1 MTGVIDWTNECP
13 ISMQVSQHLARHIWN
28 SRMPNEQLRDEL
40 DKLQIEQLHQVV
52 LRLSANSFEI
62 KKLCITVIVS
72 ASVLVA
78 SFTDRQLD
86 SSIFLAA
93 AIIIAFFYML
103 DVQVYYYQQKIRIRM
118 KVINDRMMQRHFSS
132 VDTEGVGMPF
142 TEQRSQFRRL
152 WHAFF
157 NASMWPY
164 AALVSV
170 DIILFVLY
178 LLG

>member
-1 MTGVIDWTNECP
+1 
-13 ISMQVSQHLARHIWN
+13 MQ
-28 SRMPNEQLRDEL
+28 NEQMRDEL
-40 DKLQIEQLHQVV
+40 DKLEIEQLHQVT

-78 SFTDRQLD
+78 SFTSRQLD
-86 SSIFLAA
+86 LSIFLAA
-93 AIIIAFFYML
+93 AIIISFFYIL

-118 KVINDRMMQRHFSS
+118 KAIHRSMMGRHIPSFDSQ
-132 VDTEGVGMPF
+132 GFGMPL
-142 TEQRSQFRRL
+142 TEQQSQMDRL
-152 WHAFF
+152 CHAFF

-170 DIILFVLY
+170 DIILVL
-178 LLG
+178 LFLAGLIEP